1 MKQSK
6 MCSGRGFDSRPVHHK
21 HVRYTHSIQRH
32 QKRERAF
39 DGSVLGFDRANS
51 SDMDDPTQRV
61 VNSKKAINANDAFFE
76 DYRLAA

>member
-1 MKQSK
+1 MKLSK

-39 DGSVLGFDRANS
+39 DGPDLVSTGQGVAKWTAG
-51 SDMDDPTQRV
+51 
-61 VNSKKAINANDAFFE
+61 
-76 DYRLAA
+76 